1 MLSEK
6 IKELRKKKGLT
17 QEELASE
24 LNVSRQAIT
33 KWESG
38 EGTPDLDNIRNI
50 ALFFHVS
57 VDYLV
62 DSKTE
67 STLDLKGKFELAE
80 VGLFL
85 FGICLGFVAK
95 SFEFGF
101 VMCLL
106 LPGIM
111 LCISNIVLNKKYEK
125 ENDILAQKELQE
137 ETLPTDMYGRILD
150 TNKGAKG
157 KRIKQYLVNTT
168 LDASAITIFTVVGE
182 LFGQD
187 SSIGAELN
195 LVYNVVV
202 NNILGYVLDFAI
214 MFVVFYVL
222 EYVINE
228 TKVRKYNKI
237 GKKQ

>member
-17 QEELASE
+17 QEELANS

-38 EGTPDLDNIRNI
+38 EGTPDIDNLRNI

-57 VDYLV
+57 VDYLI

-67 STLDLKGKFELAE
+67 KTLDLKGKFELAE
-80 VGLFL
+80 VFLFL
-85 FGICLGFVAK
+85 FGICLGIVAK

-106 LPGIM
+106 LPGITV
-111 LCISNIVLNKKYEK
+111 CISNIILDRKYQK
-125 ENDILAQKELQE
+125 ENNILAQKELQE
-137 ETLPTDMYGRILD
+137 TTLPTDMFGRILD
-150 TNKGAKG
+150 TNKNAKG
-157 KRIKQYLVNTT
+157 KRMKTYFVNSV
-168 LDASAITIFTVVGE
+168 LDISALEIFTIVGVA
-182 LFGQD
+182 FGKD
-187 SSIGAELN
+187 EFMSAGLN
-195 LVYNVVV
+195 LVNNATINNVLNYIIGFLIGVVV
-202 NNILGYVLDFAI
+202 F
-214 MFVVFYVL
+214 FTL

-228 TKVRKYNKI
+228 TKIKKYNKT
-237 GKKQ
+237 GRK

>member
-1 MLSEK
+1 MLSDK

-33 KWESG
+33 KWETG

-85 FGICLGFVAK
+85 FGICLGLVAK

-106 LPGIM
+106 LPGMM

-125 ENDILAQKELQE
+125 ENDVLAQKELKE
-137 ETLPTDMYGRILD
+137 ETLPRDIYGGILD

-182 LFGQD
+182 LFGQE
-187 SSIGAELN
+187 SGLSEIN
-195 LVYNVVV
+195 LV
-202 NNILGYVLDFAI
+202 NNTVINNLFGYVVEFVV
-214 MFVVFYVL
+214 MFVIFYIL
-222 EYVINE
+222 EYITNE
-228 TKVRKYNKI
+228 IKVKKYNEI
-237 GKKQ
+237 GKK

>member
-17 QEELASE
+17 QEELASC

-38 EGTPDLDNIRNI
+38 EGTPDIDNLKNI

-67 STLDLKGKFELAE
+67 TTLDLKGKFELAE

-85 FGICLGFVAK
+85 FGICLGIVAK

-106 LPGIM
+106 LPAIM
-111 LCISNIVLNKKYEK
+111 MCIADIVLDRKYQK
-125 ENDILAQKELQE
+125 ENNVLAQKELQE
-137 ETLPTDMYGRILD
+137 TILPTDMWGRILD
-150 TNKGAKG
+150 TNKSAKG
-157 KRIKQYLVNTT
+157 KRIKNYLINSILEISV
-168 LDASAITIFTVVGE
+168 LEIFTIVGVI
-182 LFGQD
+182 FGQD
-187 SSIGAELN
+187 EFMLIGLN
-195 LVYNVVV
+195 IVDNVAI
-202 NNILGYVLDFAI
+202 NNILNYIVSFLIGV
-214 MFVVFYVL
+214 VVFFVF
-222 EYVINE
+222 EYIISE
-228 TKVRKYNKI
+228 IKIKRYNNI
-237 GKKQ
+237 GKNK

>member
-17 QEELASE
+17 QEELASS

-33 KWESG
+33 KWETG
-38 EGTPDLDNIRNI
+38 EGTPDIDNLKNI

-67 STLDLKGKFELAE
+67 KTLDLKGKFELAE

-106 LPGIM
+106 LPAVV
-111 LCISNIVLNKKYEK
+111 LCISHIVLNKKYEK

-168 LDASAITIFTVVGE
+168 LDASALTIFTIVGE
-182 LFGQD
+182 MFGQD
-187 SSIGAELN
+187 ISIGAEIN
-195 LVYNVVV
+195 LVNNVVL
-202 NNILGYVLDFAI
+202 NNILGYIIEFA
-214 MFVVFYVL
+214 MTFVVFYIL
-222 EYVINE
+222 EYAINE
-228 TKVRKYNKI
+228 FKVKKYNKI
-237 GKKQ
+237 GKK

>member
-17 QEELASE
+17 QEELASS

-33 KWESG
+33 KWETG
-38 EGTPDLDNIRNI
+38 EGTPDIDNLKNI

-62 DSKTE
+62 DGKTE
-67 STLDLKGKFELAE
+67 KTLDLKGKFELAE

-106 LPGIM
+106 LPAVV
-111 LCISNIVLNKKYEK
+111 LCISHIVLNKKYEK

-168 LDASAITIFTVVGE
+168 LDTCAITIFTIVGE
-182 LFGQD
+182 MFGQD
-187 SSIGAELN
+187 TSIGAEIN
-195 LVYNVVV
+195 LVNNVVL
-202 NNILGYVLDFAI
+202 NNILGYIIGFAI
-214 MFVVFYVL
+214 MFVVFYIL
-222 EYVINE
+222 EYAINE
-228 TKVRKYNKI
+228 FKVKKYNKI
-237 GKKQ
+237 GKK